1 LGRAGTAMRAFWGGC
16 GEHAACP
23 VLLLRFLAPRA
34 VAHGCGMR
42 SRWPPRASFLRIAQ
56 TGQTRDC
63 GGRARRAARARLRAW
78 VACARWEVRGAA
90 RALGEALRAPRL
102 PVLRGCL
109 PGAVF
114 ARTVCGPV
122 PSMLGDRALP
132 WSYCWAAPDTAHAS
146 RWHPDACKSTLSH
159 PMISQGP
166 ACAGLLTIFLG
177 AVAHPAPNCLE
188 LRVGG
193 IRC

>member
-1 LGRAGTAMRAFWGGC
+1 MSRAPAALPGASCRRAWLRNALQM
-16 GEHAACP
+16 AAQSLVSEDRP
-23 VLLLRFLAPRA
+23 NGADTGLR
-34 VAHGCGMR
+34 
-42 SRWPPRASFLRIAQ
+42 
-56 TGQTRDC
+56 
-63 GGRARRAARARLRAW
+63 GRARRAARARLRVW

-90 RALGEALRAPRL
+90 RALGEALRAPRM

-122 PSMLGDRALP
+122 PSMLGDCALP

-193 IRC
+193 IR